1 MKRFLTVLL
10 VLAMALSLAACGGN
24 NDTQQN
30 NSQNDGQNSVQ
41 DDVGGQNDA
50 QQPDEGGDEDA
61 DVPGDEEGDVPVISG
76 GDEAGET
83 DPEDPGAQ
91 EDEEPEQAAVTASH
105 SDVTFRS
112 AGSSFKLTPKG
123 VEGTYAATYTSD
135 DPAIAAVAED
145 GTVTAV
151 APGTTKVH
159 MHIEGNGSQYDF
171 SCIIRCSW
179 EESASEEPETP
190 DEEPAADG
198 VDLNAFYE
206 TIVGQYEF
214 GFLTPFEGE
223 ILENYYPGMSAI
235 DTKQCLVMGVMM
247 TMNNGEF
254 CLVEVSDSADVDA
267 VKAIFQ
273 TRIDGMVNGGAW
285 YPGPTEQWTNNSR
298 VVSNGNYVMMVVHE
312 SCDDIVTAFNGLF
325 A

>member
-1 MKRFLTVLL
+1 MRILNERTRMEDASGPLNEKRNHKTGGFCTMKKLL
-10 VLAMALSLAACGGN
+10 AISLSLALLLTTVACGN
-24 NDTQQN
+24 NKN
-30 NSQNDGQNSVQ
+30 EEPSSSEGSGYE
-41 DDVGGQNDA
+41 DVMNPESSLEDST
-50 QQPDEGGDEDA
+50 DE
-61 DVPGDEEGDVPVISG
+61 P
-76 GDEAGET
+76 EA
-83 DPEDPGAQ
+83 EDPDA
-91 EDEEPEQAAVTASH
+91 
-105 SDVTFRS
+105 
-112 AGSSFKLTPKG
+112 
-123 VEGTYAATYTSD
+123 
-135 DPAIAAVAED
+135 
-145 GTVTAV
+145 
-151 APGTTKVH
+151 
-159 MHIEGNGSQYDF
+159 
-171 SCIIRCSW
+171 
-179 EESASEEPETP
+179 EEPETP

-223 ILENYYPGMSAI
+223 TLENYYPGMSAI

-312 SCDDIVTAFNGLF
+312 SCDDIVAAFNALF
-325 A
+325 N